1 MTSGI
6 RAAGV
11 ERHTGM
17 YDRLWGLTGM
27 IYCQGGRS
35 QAEIWEMMCPVTSI
49 GNVRTDWR
57 EDETVFRVIV
67 SCMYYVF
74 SACLRTILSA
84 FHNSLM
90 N

>member
-17 YDRLWGLTGM
+17 CDRLWGMTGM